1 MIDIINNEISKL
13 FQIYGVADNKDGTY
27 RIDFME
33 GTTEEQKQQAYTIV
47 EKMPLIIAKRDK
59 LHQIDADFQIITKIG
74 WDSGQG
80 YHLGITAQD
89 VSLLVGLFVLAKEA
103 SAMGLNPPPL
113 IDMNGGI
120 HMLSISELTTL
131 MLRYGQARAQISAD
145 DAMRRKAVEDA
156 TTIEE
161 LDHI

>member
-1 MIDIINNEISKL
+1 MIEIIHNEINKL

-33 GTTEEQKQQAYTIV
+33 DTTEEQKQQAYDIV
-47 EKMPLIIAKRDK
+47 AKIPLIVAKKEK
-59 LHQIDADFQIITKIG
+59 LQQIDADFENITKQG

-80 YHLGITAQD
+80 FSLGITAQD

-103 SAMGLNPPPL
+103 SAMGLNPPPV

-120 HMLSISELTTL
+120 HTFTMQELTQL
-131 MLRYGQARAQISAD
+131 MLQYGQARSQISAT
-145 DAMRRKAVEDA
+145 DATRRKAVENA

-161 LDHI
+161 VNNI